1 MRSPGALLVVAMF
14 LALGILAACGSTP
27 QPAGPT
33 AASTGLKPPK
43 YDDLIVP
50 SLYMTVAQLKRRDV
64 VGPVGEPIGGIEA
77 VLADDTG
84 KVVAVV
90 VEVGGFLGIGEKEV
104 LVRLDQ
110 LRPDPRH
117 LDSQLITTMTREE
130 MEALPEWD

>member
-1 MRSPGALLVVAMF
+1 LREE
-14 LALGILAACGSTP
+14 
-27 QPAGPT
+27 T
-33 AASTGLKPPK
+33 AASTRLKPPK

-50 SLYMTVAQLKRRDV
+50 SLYMTVAQLKQRNV
-64 VGPVGEPIGGIEA
+64 VGPAGEPIGGIEA

-90 VEVGGFLGIGEKEV
+90 VEVGGFLGIGEKDV
-104 LVRLDQ
+104 LVRLNQ

-117 LDSQLITTMTREE
+117 LDSQLITTMSRAE